1 MLRPTPR
8 SFSKEFFG
16 HRDELTPEAGGR
28 LDQSVTRVRTRKRK
42 ATPEN
47 AVETIN
53 DKALLEEAG
62 AATNK
67 PDAEGF
73 HQDQMLWHQ
82 RQMM

>member
-53 DKALLEEAG
+53 DKALLEEVG

-67 PDAEGF
+67 PYGWLHHVAAVF
-73 HQDQMLWHQ
+73 TMA
-82 RQMM
+82 